1 MNRRTFI
8 QSTAATAAFASPSV
22 FAKPAF
28 GKAEHCVMLWLG
40 GGMSQIDTFDPKPLG
55 DAKTKKAGGYY
66 ESIDTSVPGVQ
77 VCQHLKKTAKLMEHV
92 TAVRPSSRRGGR
104 TCRRHQPNAHRPSDL
119 GHGDLPF
126 PRLHCRP

>member
-8 QSTAATAAFASPSV
+8 KSTVATGALTSPTV

-55 DAKTKKAGGYY
+55 DAKTKKEGGYY
-66 ESIDTSVPGVQ
+66 KSIKTSVPGVQ
-77 VCQHLKKTAKLMEHV
+77 VCQHLRKTAKLME
-92 TAVRPSSRRGGR
+92 
-104 TCRRHQPNAHRPSDL
+104 
-119 GHGDLPF
+119 
-126 PRLHCRP
+126 